1 MDHWLPPF
9 RPKVE
14 RSSMEPQRTARLYY
28 LKILRLKGD
37 PYSLAR
43 GVTVG
48 VALGVIP
55 ILPIQTLVIL
65 ILTPLFRGNSIAAV
79 LAGLLAGNPLT
90 LFPLYYICWKIG
102 KWLYPVEL
110 NWSVVRET
118 LEFVLS
124 GEAASL
130 GARLAALSH
139 LGYESLLILLLGG
152 IVLAIPAAL
161 VTYPL
166 ALRLFLAIQRKRQK
180 KHILS

>member
-1 MDHWLPPF
+1 
-9 RPKVE
+9 
-14 RSSMEPQRTARLYY
+14 MEPQRTARLYY

-37 PYSLAR
+37 PQSLAR

-48 VALGVIP
+48 VAIGIIP

-65 ILTPLFRGNSIAAV
+65 LFAPLFRGNSIAAI
-79 LAGLLAGNPLT
+79 LAGLLVGNPLT

-102 KWLYPVEL
+102 KWIYPVEL
-110 NWSVVRET
+110 NWTKVRET

-130 GARLAALSH
+130 GERLTALSH
-139 LGYESLLILLLGG
+139 LGYESLLILVLGG

-161 VTYPL
+161 ISYPL
-166 ALRLFLAIQRKRQK
+166 ALRLFLAIQRKRRK